1 MNILVAYES
10 SGTVREAFRKLGHNA
25 WSCDLQPADDG
36 SNYHLQG
43 DVEEWI
49 SDPVIKRWDMIIMH
63 PPCTAL
69 AVSGNAH
76 YGTGKAKH
84 QQRID
89 AIEYTL
95 RVFKLAKANADRV
108 CMENPVGVLPIK
120 ASQYIQP
127 YEHGHAESKKTGL
140 WLHNLP
146 KLRPTKASQ
155 YIQPYQFGHAESKK
169 TGLWLHNLPKLRP
182 TNVLDKPHCGYWDN
196 QTPSGQNKL
205 GPSPDRWKVRSKT
218 YEGIAQAL
226 AAQWGDK

>member
-10 SGTVREAFRKLGHNA
+10 SGTVREAFRKAGNNA

-76 YGTGKAKH
+76 YGSGKAKH

-95 RVFKLAKANADRV
+95 RMFELAKANADRV

-146 KLRPTKASQ
+146 KLQPTD
-155 YIQPYQFGHAESKK
+155 
-169 TGLWLHNLPKLRP
+169 
-182 TNVLDKPHCGYWDN
+182 VLDKPACGHWDN

-205 GPSPDRWKVRSKT
+205 GPSPDRWKIRSKT
-218 YEGIAQAL
+218 YKGIAQAI
-226 AAQWGDK
+226 ADQWGGK